1 MSSRI
6 SLLIIAALLLTGCVT
21 PPPPYVEPEG
31 PGALLQN
38 RLEERGQARFF
49 FFFEYAGRENLSP
62 RGINFAADPSPAI
75 YKTNS
80 PYDSVYKIP
89 PGRTVVGVR
98 VVYTPAYGRNIFAR
112 GNDRY
117 YHLFV
122 RNLGFAGNK
131 SMTDAENENFS
142 GLQGLSF
149 EALEGHTYRVNA
161 RIENGRGHIW
171 IEELDGNIVS
181 ETKLGF
187 TTPVYYAGERL
198 PLEDYGLVS
207 PLIRDV
213 PDPTRQGWIFAENL
227 PDPRE

>member
-1 MSSRI
+1 MSSKF
-6 SLLIIAALLLTGCVT
+6 SLLIIAALLLAGCAS
-21 PPPPYVEPEG
+21 PPPPYVAPEG

-38 RLEERGQARFF
+38 RFEERGQARFF

-62 RGINFAADPSPAI
+62 RGINFATDPSPAI

-80 PYDSVYKIP
+80 PHDSVYKIP

-112 GNDRY
+112 GNDYY

-131 SMTDAENENFS
+131 SMTDAERENFS

-149 EALEGHTYRVNA
+149 EAMEGHTYQVNA
-161 RIENGRGHIW
+161 RIENGRGQIW
-171 IEELDGNIVS
+171 IEEPDGKIVS
-181 ETKLGF
+181 ETRLGF
-187 TTPVYYAGERL
+187 TTPVYYAGELL
-198 PLEDYGLVS
+198 PREDYGLVG
-207 PLIRDV
+207 PMFRDV
-213 PDPTRQGWIFAENL
+213 PDPTRQGWIVAEKL
-227 PDPRE
+227 PDPLD

>member
-1 MSSRI
+1 MVTKF
-6 SLLIIAALLLTGCVT
+6 LLAIIGALLLAGCVSE
-21 PPPPYVEPEG
+21 PPPYIAPEG

-38 RLEERGQARFF
+38 RFETRGQARFF

-62 RGINFAADPSPAI
+62 KGINFAADPSPAI

-122 RNLGFAGNK
+122 RNLGFAENK
-131 SMTDAENENFS
+131 SMTDAERENFS
-142 GLQGLSF
+142 GLRGLSF
-149 EALEGHTYRVNA
+149 EATEGHTYQINS
-161 RIENGRGHIW
+161 RIENGRAHIW
-171 IEELDGNIVS
+171 IEEPDGKIVS
-181 ETKLGF
+181 ETVMGF
-187 TTPVYYAGERL
+187 TTPVYYASK
-198 PLEDYGLVS
+198 PLRPEDFSWVS
-207 PLIRDV
+207 PLILDV
-213 PDPTRQGWIFAENL
+213 PDPIRHGWVVARDL
-227 PDPRE
+227 PDPLD